1 MAGRTGLATPDTSY
15 RRDVRRVIWFALFV
29 SGVMN
34 VLAFAVPINM
44 LQVYDRVLPTGS
56 RATLLAIAAIVM
68 FALLLYGLLDALRQ
82 RVLMRAGGWLEQR
95 IGPQIIRATLNRGQT
110 GAAAGAEMRDLV
122 QVRSFIAAPTFA
134 AFFDL
139 PWIPLYLIVVTLM
152 HPLFGLLAVGTVI
165 LIAALVRL
173 NYTMSAAHLRASNEG
188 QRDAALTVEP
198 IFRQSEIV
206 QAMGMGSALEQRWN
220 LRAKAARAEHELASD
235 RSGLIGGLTKAIRM
249 AAQAAVLWVGAELFL
264 DGQTTGGAMIAASIF
279 IARAI
284 QPVDVV
290 ISNWNAAL
298 GALDAWRRTN
308 AFLAANASAPA
319 TTALP
324 APRGE
329 LALKGASLAIPG
341 RTRPVLDDISVA
353 LTPGEVLGLVG
364 PSGSGKST
372 LCLLMCGAKRPT
384 AGTVRIDGAEFDQ
397 WNRSELGR
405 YVGYLAQDA
414 DLFAGT
420 IRDNIARFA
429 PAATDEDIIAAAKL
443 VGAHRLIL
451 ELPEGYDSVYTPGR
465 GLLSRGQRQRIAL
478 ARAVFGGVRLV
489 ILDEPNTHL
498 DAEGEI
504 ALMNAIRAL
513 KAAGVTVVIAA
524 HRVSLLMAVD
534 RILALRE
541 GVLEMIGPRDEILK
555 RYARRREPA
564 QKSLI
569 EALPSQMQVGPF
581 MEAP

>member
-1 MAGRTGLATPDTSY
+1 MAGPANSPVPTALH
-15 RRDVRRVIWFALFV
+15 RRDMRRVLWFVVFV
-29 SGVMN
+29 SGVIN
-34 VLAFAVPINM
+34 LLAFAVPINM

-56 RATLLAIAAIVM
+56 RSTLLAIAAVVV
-68 FALLLYGLLDALRQ
+68 FALLLYGLFDALRQ
-82 RVLMRAGGWLEQR
+82 RVLLRAGGWLEQR
-95 IGPQIIRATLNRGQT
+95 LGPQIIRATLNRGET
-110 GAAAGAEMRDLV
+110 GAAAGTEMRDLA
-122 QVRSFIAAPTFA
+122 QVRSFISSPTFA

-152 HPLFGLLAVGTVI
+152 HPVFGLLAVGTVA
-165 LIAALVRL
+165 LIGALVWL
-173 NYTMSAAHLRASNEG
+173 NYAMSAVHVRVSNEG
-188 QRDAALTVEP
+188 QREAALTAEP

-206 QAMGMGSALEQRWN
+206 QAMGMGRALEQRWN
-220 LRAKAARAEHELASD
+220 VRAKAARAAQELASD
-235 RSGLIGGLTKAIRM
+235 RSGLVGGLTKAIRM
-249 AAQAAVLWVGAELFL
+249 AAQAAILWVGAELFL

-279 IARAI
+279 ISRAI
-284 QPVDVV
+284 QPIDAV

-308 AFLAANASAPA
+308 AFLAAHAAAPA

-329 LALKGASLAIPG
+329 LVLKGASIEIPG
-341 RTRPVLDDISVA
+341 RTRPVLSEISVA
-353 LTPGEVLGLVG
+353 LEPGEVLGLVG

-372 LCLLMCGAKRPT
+372 LCLLMCGAKRTT

-397 WNRSELGR
+397 WDRSTLGR
-405 YVGYLAQDA
+405 YIGYLAQDA

-429 PAATDEDIIAAAKL
+429 PDAADGDIIAAAKL

-451 ELPEGYDSVYTPGR
+451 ELPNGYDSVYTPGR
-465 GLLSRGQRQRIAL
+465 SLLSRGQRQRIAL

-504 ALMNAIRAL
+504 ALMNAIKAL
-513 KAAGVTVVIAA
+513 KTAGVTVVIAA

-541 GVLEMIGPRDEILK
+541 GVLEMIGPRDEILQ
-555 RYARRREPA
+555 RYTRPREPA

-569 EALPSQMQVGPF
+569 EVLPSQRVVPRTG
-581 MEAP
+581 AP